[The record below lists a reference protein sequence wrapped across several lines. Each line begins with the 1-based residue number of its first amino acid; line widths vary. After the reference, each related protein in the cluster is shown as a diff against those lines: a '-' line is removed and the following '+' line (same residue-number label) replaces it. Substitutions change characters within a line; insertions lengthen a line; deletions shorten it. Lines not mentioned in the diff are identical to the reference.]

1 MERTESTV
9 VQVAPDYENTKIKE
23 MERFGWSLHGRQE
36 IHEKGQAYGRP
47 SLTGETYIIKT
58 EVNQYVKLHFIRSL
72 SLPNLQRFRELENE
86 YFSLNFPANPSL
98 KGPIGLVLFAG
109 FGLILGLANLG
120 HSGAPSGGLIM
131 TAALI
136 GTPAAL
142 WLRSRLAAGRRAK
155 QTREASALRLKE
167 VQQELQS
174 MA

>member
-47 SLTGETYIIKT
+47 SLSGDSYIVKT

-72 SLPNLQRFRELENE
+72 SLPNLQRLRELENE
-86 YFSLNFPANPSL
+86 YFSLNFPMNPSL
-98 KGPIGLVLFAG
+98 KGPIVLVIFAG
-109 FGLILGLANLG
+109 LELLFGLAGWG
-120 HSGAPSGGLIM
+120 PSGFSSGGLFM
-131 TAALI
+131 TAAVL
-136 GTPAAL
+136 GVPGAL
-142 WLRSRLAAGRRAK
+142 WLRSRLAGGRKAK
-155 QTREASALRLKE
+155 ETREASALRLRE

-174 MA
+174 IA